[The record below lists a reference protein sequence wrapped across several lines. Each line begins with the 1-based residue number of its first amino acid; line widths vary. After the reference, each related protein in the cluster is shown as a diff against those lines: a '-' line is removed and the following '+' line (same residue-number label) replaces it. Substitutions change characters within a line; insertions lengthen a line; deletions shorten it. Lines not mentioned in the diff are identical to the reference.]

1 MSEEFITKADRQLQ
15 SAYEG
20 PMSLSEYVEAA
31 FEAPSIAAHASRY
44 LLAAIES
51 MDTRTVIEEGETR
64 ERYRFFDDPHNNGEH
79 AVLGNT
85 AVLNAFVDDL
95 RTIAAN
101 RGKGEKIIWFDGP
114 TATGKSELKRCLVNG
129 LREYSKNPEGRRY
142 TLEWNITGADNSRG
156 LSYGDD
162 ISDDEQWYESPV
174 QVHPLTIFP
183 KSVRQEL
190 LARLNEHDSEGP
202 PIVIDG
208 EMDPFSREA
217 YDYLEARYRQAGTR
231 KLFSSITDKSHLR
244 IKNYV
249 VDVGRGIGI
258 LHSEDD
264 GTPKER
270 LVGSWMPGMLREL
283 DSRGRK
289 NPQAFSYDGV
299 LSQGNSLL
307 TVVEDA
313 SQHADLLRKL
323 LNVPDEGRVKLDKG
337 IGMDIDTQLVM
348 ISNPDLDAELDQY
361 ADRNG
366 RDPLKALKR
375 RLDRHEFRY
384 LTNRRLEAELIR
396 RELTSEKRVWA
407 DLDDQEIESR
417 VRAPLSVS
425 IRDGRGRTREREL
438 APFAIGAAAMYSVV
452 SRLDGEELPAGLSLI
467 EKARLFEQGYLQD
480 GDERLEID
488 DFEFTVEGDG
498 THGIPVTYT
507 RDIIADLL
515 HEETGRAHPDHAV
528 EDVVM
533 PEDVLNAMAE
543 DLSAAPVFSRAE
555 AAEYENRL
563 PAVKEFVFEQQEHA
577 VLQALLANKSV
588 SKETVAEYVEHVYAW
603 EGDRTVETER
613 GPVKPDVLL
622 MKVFETEHLGRF
634 SNSDY
639 TGNTPSE
646 PVEAFRREKVITA
659 LNRYAWEHRD
669 EEFSIDNVDLA
680 SIPVIRAVL
689 ESYDWTDVKRIYPE
703 FDPRQWDEP
712 PTGTVTEQLKDETI
726 ATLCEGQFSAASA
739 ELTTRAV
746 MKEVQYKW
754 D

>member
-1 MSEEFITKADRQLQ
+1 MSEDYITAADRQLRQ
-15 SAYEG
+15 AYEG

-31 FEAPSIAAHASRY
+31 FDSPSIAAHASRY

-51 MDTRTVIEEGETR
+51 MDTRTVIEEGEER

-129 LREYSKNPEGRRY
+129 LREYSKTPAGRRY

-162 ISDDEQWYESPV
+162 VSDDEQWYESPV
-174 QVHPLTIFP
+174 QAHPLTIFP
-183 KSVRQEL
+183 KSVRENILDQ
-190 LARLNEHDSEGP
+190 LNELDPTGP
-202 PIVIDG
+202 PILIEG
-208 EMDPFSREA
+208 ELDPFSREA
-217 YDYLEARYRQAGTR
+217 YDYLESEYRQAGTR
-231 KLFSSITDKSHLR
+231 KLFSSITDPAHLR
-244 IKNYV
+244 VKNYI

-264 GTPKER
+264 GSPKER

-299 LSQGNSLL
+299 LSQGNGLL
-307 TVVEDA
+307 TIVEDA

-396 RELTSEKRVWA
+396 RELTAEKQVWA
-407 DLDDQEIESR
+407 DLAADEIETR
-417 VRAPLSVS
+417 VRAPLTVTVRNRRGET
-425 IRDGRGRTREREL
+425 RDREL

-452 SRLDGEELPAGLSLI
+452 SRLDGEELPSSLSLI

-480 GDERLEID
+480 GDNRRDID
-488 DFEFTVEGDG
+488 EFDITVDTDG
-498 THGIPVTYT
+498 SHGIPVTYT

-515 HEETGRAHPDHAV
+515 HEETGRAHPDHPV

-533 PEDVLNAMAE
+533 PGDVLNAMAE
-543 DLSAAPVFSRAE
+543 ELSSAPVFSRAE
-555 AAEYENRL
+555 AAEYETRL
-563 PAVKEFVFEQQEHA
+563 PGVKDFILDQQEST
-577 VLQALLANKSV
+577 VLQALLAGKSV
-588 SKETVAEYVEHVYAW
+588 STETVAEYVEHVYAW
-603 EGDRTVETER
+603 EGDSQVETER
-613 GPVKPDVLL
+613 GLADPDPLL

-634 SNSDY
+634 TASDY
-639 TGNTPSE
+639 AGNTPSE
-646 PVEAFRREKVITA
+646 AVKTFRREKVITA

-669 EEFSIDNVDLA
+669 EEFAIDNVDLT

-689 ESYDWTDVKRIYPE
+689 ESYDWSDVKRIYPE
-703 FDPRQWDEP
+703 FDPRQWDDP
-712 PTGTVTEQLKDETI
+712 PAGTVTEQLKTDTI
-726 ATLCEGQFSAASA
+726 AELCAGPYSPASA

-746 MKEVQYKW
+746 MREVQHKW